1 MENKKQEL
9 LALGSIVVLNGGYKK
24 LMIIGRMQL
33 QGKEEK
39 LWDYLGVLYPEGYLG
54 DNYKFL
60 FNNEDISEVIFEGYS
75 DLEDERSVLG
85 HFFFC
90 DNIKIVNY
98 IKNDV

>member
-9 LALGSIVVLNGGYKK
+9 LALGSIVVLNGGHKK

-75 DLEDERSVLG
+75 DLEDETLKLALKKYSE
-85 HFFFC
+85 
-90 DNIKIVNY
+90 
-98 IKNDV
+98 